1 MLLKKMKK
9 ESMEMLRM
17 VYVGRKR
24 GSAVLTHPLSSR
36 REFPWQ
42 SIWKVRAPS
51 NIAINICMDG
61 THGQN
66 MKIAF
71 SSTCC
76 PISLAIMDWLFHSQT
91 SLSSHKPLP
100 RRPVDSLYNSESRM

>member
-66 MKIAF
+66 MKIDNLVGRRNF
-71 SSTCC
+71 MVKRCC
-76 PISLAIMDWLFHSQT
+76 MSIDNEETVPH
-91 SLSSHKPLP
+91 HP
-100 RRPVDSLYNSESRM
+100 